1 MQPVEPQPV
10 PVIGPVGHGQAIH
23 ETAHVMAGVSVMST
37 VHVVATVV
45 AVRLVSA
52 VHVVTAMVTV
62 CLVPAVLCVLVRLR
76 LLAMPGVR
84 TMIMVRG
91 FGRASELAVRK
102 LGQSA
107 IEGVGG
113 AVGIRDLHSGF
124 GCRNGVPQVLDPVT
138 LLGLAITQDHQQIRR
153 RWGAHTR
160 PSATRQLRLDGE
172 PLSRGT
178 GTDRE
183 QNSRPEHGRS

>member
-1 MQPVEPQPV
+1 MTVV
-10 PVIGPVGHGQAIH
+10 LI
-23 ETAHVMAGVSVMST
+23 MRLVSG
-37 VHVVATVV
+37 VHVVIA
-45 AVRLVSA
+45 
-52 VHVVTAMVTV
+52 VVTVY
-62 CLVPAVLCVLVRLR
+62 LVPAVLCVLVRLR
-76 LLAMPGVR
+76 PLAMPGVR

-113 AVGIRDLHSGF
+113 AVGMRDLHSGF

-138 LLGLAITQDHQQIRR
+138 LLGLAITQDHQQVRR
-153 RWGAHTR
+153 RWSAHTR

-172 PLSRGT
+172 PLPRGT

-183 QNSRPEHGRS
+183 QNSRPGHGRS

>member
-1 MQPVEPQPV
+1 M
-10 PVIGPVGHGQAIH
+10 
-23 ETAHVMAGVSVMST
+23 TA
-37 VHVVATVV
+37 VHVVV

-52 VHVVTAMVTV
+52 VHVVTVVCAVHVMTVVLIVRLVSGVHVVTAMVTV
-62 CLVPAVLCVLVRLR
+62 CLVPAVLCVLVRLW
-76 LLAMPGVR
+76 LLAMPGGR

-160 PSATRQLRLDGE
+160 PSTTRQLRLDGE
-172 PLSRGT
+172 PLPRGP
-178 GTDRE
+178 GTYRE
-183 QNSRPEHGRS
+183 QNPRPGNGSS